1 MKTALLRLD
10 DGKALCAPGVGV
22 FEYAVQAGDALRAG
36 RVLGTLRVLNR
47 LVPVLVPAG
56 CEGVVAEAPPPGRHA
71 VAYGQVL
78 VHVGDPVAGRA
89 ADAVAVAASK
99 EDGHAIVSP
108 IDGIFYCRPTPDA
121 EAFVSEGGRVT
132 EGRTLGLIEVM
143 KTFNPV
149 RYGGIG
155 APPEGVVLR
164 VEVVDQAEVRAG
176 QTLFVVV

>member
-22 FEYAVQAGDALRAG
+22 FEYAVQQGDALKAG
-36 RVLGTLRVLNR
+36 RVIGTLRVLNR
-47 LVPVLVPAG
+47 LVPVVAPTG
-56 CEGVVAEAPPPGRHA
+56 CDGGVAEAPPPGRHP
-71 VAYGQVL
+71 VEYGQVL
-78 VHVGDPVAGRA
+78 VHVGDPIAGSA
-89 ADAVAVAASK
+89 SEASDDAASK
-99 EDGHAIVSP
+99 ADGHAIVAP
-108 IDGIFYCRPTPDA
+108 IDGIFYCRPTP
-121 EAFVSEGGRVT
+121 EADPFVSEGDRVT
-132 EGRTLGLIEVM
+132 EGQTLGLIEVM

-164 VEVVDQAEVRAG
+164 VEVLDQSEVRAG